1 MLLKEFGE
9 IGAGVWKKDVVDKAD
24 GSGGAFDVEKDCA
37 NAGGVEH
44 AGEESVKDR
53 SDGGVAV

>member
-9 IGAGVWKKDVVDKAD
+9 IGAGVWKKDVVDEAD
-24 GSGGAFDVEKDCA
+24 GSGGAFDVEKDCK

-44 AGEESVKDR
+44 DFYFETEGTM
-53 SDGGVAV
+53 